1 MTPPRRHATAS
12 PALTPGPG
20 ADAAID
26 RLAEVCGGRVGLT
39 GALGHL
45 NRVAEPA
52 WAPGSSV
59 AHAFAWDE
67 ADQRSSRWWPQGVT
81 SSSEA
86 RLPGGTP
93 WAGPPVLLTTSYAKK
108 VGGLDTGCRITIADL
123 SDPERVRYRHVLLV
137 RAVLDDAGRVDL
149 RPVRAHAGG
158 VVWHGPWLY
167 VAATRRGVLA
177 FRLDDVVR
185 VSPRPADRLGRDGG
199 DGPPAGFGHG
209 YALPLHHVLSP
220 PETDGTTGAAAGPA
234 AGSAAGGT
242 SPAMRYS
249 FLSLARGLDGRAA
262 LLAGEY
268 DAGGGSRRLVVFDLD
283 ASGAPATDPSG
294 IATSTV
300 VAEGIDRMQ
309 GAVWLPDG
317 RLVVTASD
325 GRHRRGHLWVGP
337 PGALERRRS
346 AVPVG
351 PEDLTWWPERGELW
365 TATEYPGHRLAV
377 ALQVE

>member
-1 MTPPRRHATAS
+1 MTPPPRRHAATS
-12 PALTPGPG
+12 PALAPGPG

-26 RLAEVCGGRVGLT
+26 RLAEVCGGRVGLS

-45 NRVAEPA
+45 NRVAEAA

-86 RLPGGTP
+86 RLPGGEP
-93 WAGPPVLLTTSYAKK
+93 WSGPPVLLTTSYAKK
-108 VGGLDTGCRITIADL
+108 VGGLDKGCRITVADL
-123 SDPERVRYRHVLLV
+123 GDPERVRYRHVLLV
-137 RAVLDDAGRVDL
+137 RAVLDDYGRVDL

-185 VSPRPADRLGRDGG
+185 VSPRPADRLGQGGEDGS
-199 DGPPAGFGHG
+199 PAGFGHG

-220 PETDGTTGAAAGPA
+220 PESDESSG
-234 AGSAAGGT
+234 
-242 SPAMRYS
+242 PAMRYS

-283 ASGAPATDPSG
+283 ASGVPATDPSG
-294 IATSTV
+294 VATSTV
-300 VAEGIDRMQ
+300 VTEGVDRMQ

-325 GRHRRGHLWVGP
+325 GRYKRGHLWVGP

-351 PEDLTWWPERGELW
+351 PEDLTWWPERNELW

-377 ALQVE
+377 ALHVE

>member
-1 MTPPRRHATAS
+1 MPAPSRRSDA
-12 PALTPGPG
+12 PALVPGPV
-20 ADAAID
+20 ADAAIE
-26 RLAEVCGGRVGLT
+26 RLAAACGGRVGVSGVLR
-39 GALGHL
+39 HL

-59 AHAFAWDE
+59 SHAFAWD
-67 ADQRSSRWWPQGVT
+67 ADDQRSRRWWPQGVT

-93 WAGPPVLLTTSYAKK
+93 WPGPPVLLTSSYAHK
-108 VGGLDTGCRITIADL
+108 VGGLDKGSRITVADL
-123 SDPERVRYRHVLLV
+123 SDPTRVAYRHVILV
-137 RAVLDDAGRVDL
+137 RAVLDPSGEVDL

-167 VAATRRGVLA
+167 VAATHRGVLA

-185 VSPRPADRLGRDGG
+185 VAPRPADRLGRGAGG
-199 DGPPAGFGHG
+199 DPDGLAGFGHG

-220 PETDGTTGAAAGPA
+220 PQDGAQRRH
-234 AGSAAGGT
+234 GT
-242 SPAMRYS
+242 APPAMRYS

-268 DAGGGSRRLVVFDLD
+268 DAGGGSRRLVVHDLD
-283 ASGAPATDPSG
+283 ATGAPVTDSSG
-294 IATSTV
+294 VATSTV
-300 VAEGIDRMQ
+300 VTEGVDRMQ
-309 GAVWLPDG
+309 GVVWLPDG

-325 GRHRRGHLWVGP
+325 GRYRRGHLWVGP
-337 PGALERRRS
+337 PGALERRRN

-351 PEDLTWWPERGELW
+351 PEDLTWWPEREELW
-365 TATEYPGHRLAV
+365 TTTEYPGHRLV
-377 ALQVE
+377 AALRV